1 MPLNP
6 RSTAPS
12 APAPIGRRLLGR
24 WWRRQS
30 PARQDRYATLAPLA
44 SVLLFLAAIISAFW
58 YLRNEEIERE
68 AEAVKRDTEIAQQ
81 QIRLRLIENQE
92 QLVRMARE
100 IVTRELDGA
109 SFLDQAARFT
119 ADRPEIQQ
127 LSWIGAERQV
137 RARQTAYFE
146 RELPPAK
153 ITAPSPA
160 RRRGNAA
167 ASAAEEAASAAAVAA
182 ANAAANAA
190 GRPNEAD
197 WAFIAARDVRQ
208 PIYSRPFK
216 DPAGTL
222 VFELHVPL
230 LDKGSFSGALVVEYS
245 IDVLLRHFVPS
256 EVTGR
261 HAIAVVDERER
272 VIASSVTP
280 MPGPA
285 RVPASIVHDVP
296 LAPAANGL
304 ILRGTGYRTS
314 VGLIGNTLFWMV
326 VALSVLTVWM
336 LLGTWRHMRR
346 RGQIQGALVAETN
359 FRRAMENSM
368 LTGMRA
374 MDLEG
379 RVSYVNPAFC
389 AMTGFTEHE
398 LIGRLPPYPYWPHD
412 RIEENSRLLQQE
424 LQGRSPA
431 GGIEVKVM
439 RKNGTLFDARMYVSP
454 LVDARGH
461 QTGWM
466 TSMTNITEAKRIRDQ
481 LSASHER
488 FTTVLEGLDASV
500 SVLSVQQGELLF
512 ANRSYRLWF
521 GAEARGHALLASGA
535 GPAVP
540 FIAEPDDAVDGLSGL
555 PAQELTGIG
564 TNPRE
569 VYVHQLDKWFD
580 VRSRYLQWTDGR
592 LAQMLIATDITGRRR
607 AEEQA
612 AAQAEKAQV
621 SSRLITMGEMASSV
635 AHELNQP
642 LTAITN
648 YCSGMVSR
656 VKAETIQQADLIAAL
671 EKTARQAERAG
682 QIIHRIRAFVKK
694 SEPQRQDAHA
704 KDIVEDAVELA
715 SIELRR
721 RNVAIHH
728 YVAQRLPVLRCDPI
742 LIEQV
747 LLNLL
752 KNAAEAIDSA
762 KLPAARRH
770 IELRVIP
777 RHTPDEGG
785 VIEFSVTDMGPGLP
799 EEVINRLYEAFFST
813 KAEGMGIGLSLCRS
827 IVESHRGRIKA
838 QNIYNGA
845 SVAGCRFAF
854 TLPVETNARHEE
866 TTLPPPPLFSRV
878 PQALSTQPS
887 SPTSAAPPA
896 ANSTP

>member
-1 MPLNP
+1 M
-6 RSTAPS
+6 TAPPPQP
-12 APAPIGRRLLGR
+12 APATPANGQRRLLGR

-30 PARQDRYATLAPLA
+30 PARQDRFATLGPLA

-58 YLRNEEIERE
+58 YLRNEEIDRE
-68 AEAVKRDTEIAQQ
+68 SEAVKRDTEIAQQ

-100 IVTRELDGA
+100 LVTRELDA
-109 SFLDQAARFT
+109 SEFTPQAAAFMN
-119 ADRPEIQQ
+119 DRPEITQFLWLAADQ
-127 LSWIGAERQV
+127 SV
-137 RARQTAYFE
+137 RARHSAQAD
-146 RELPPAK
+146 RELPPPPGATPLAK
-153 ITAPSPA
+153 LP
-160 RRRGNAA
+160 
-167 ASAAEEAASAAAVAA
+167 
-182 ANAAANAA
+182 
-190 GRPNEAD
+190 GRTETE
-197 WAFIAARDVRQ
+197 WAFIAARDLRQ
-208 PIYSRPFK
+208 PIYSRVFK
-216 DPAGTL
+216 DR
-222 VFELHVPL
+222 H
-230 LDKGSFSGALVVEYS
+230 GALVFQVHVPMLSRGQFNGDLVADYS
-245 IDVLLRHFVPS
+245 IDVLLRHFVPT
-256 EVTGR
+256 EVTRR
-261 HAIAVVDERER
+261 HAIAVIDDNENS
-272 VIASSVTP
+272 IASSVLP
-280 MPGPA
+280 MPGEA
-285 RVPASIVHDVP
+285 RPRAAILHDVP

-304 ILRGTGYRTS
+304 VLRGSGYRTS

-326 VALSVLTVWM
+326 VALSVLTLWM
-336 LLGTWRHMRR
+336 LLGTFRHVRR
-346 RGQIQGALVAETN
+346 RGQIQGALVQETN

-374 MDLEG
+374 MDIEG

-398 LIGRLPPYPYWPHD
+398 LIGRLPPYPYWPAD
-412 RIEENSRLLQQE
+412 RIDENSRLLQQE

-488 FTTVLEGLDASV
+488 FTTVLEGLEAAV

-521 GAEARGHALLASGA
+521 GADARGHALLASGA
-535 GPAVP
+535 VP
-540 FIAEPDDAVDGLSGL
+540 NLPGELPTDLSGHDDEDGLSGI
-555 PAQELTGIG
+555 PTQELAGQG
-564 TNPRE
+564 ANPRE
-569 VYVHQLDKWFD
+569 VYAAQLDKWFD
-580 VRSRYLQWTDGR
+580 VRARYLQWTDGR
-592 LAQMLIATDITGRRR
+592 LAQMLIATDVTARRR
-607 AEEQA
+607 AEELA
-612 AAQAEKAQV
+612 AQQAEKAQV

-642 LTAITN
+642 LTAINN
-648 YCSGMVSR
+648 YCNGMVSR
-656 VKAETIQQADLIAAL
+656 IKAETIDRDSLLTAL
-671 EKTARQAERAG
+671 GKTAKQAERAG

-694 SEPQRQDAHA
+694 SVPQRVAIQARV
-704 KDIVEDAVELA
+704 IVDEAVELA

-728 YVAQRLPVLRCDPI
+728 YVAQRLPDLQCDPI

-762 KLPAARRH
+762 RMPAARRH

-785 VIEFSVTDMGPGLP
+785 VIEFAVTDMGPGLP
-799 EEVINRLYEAFFST
+799 EEVIARLYEAFFST

-838 QNIYNGA
+838 QNLYNGN
-845 SVAGCRFAF
+845 SVTGCRFAF
-854 TLPVETNARHEE
+854 TLPVEITVRHEE
-866 TTLPPPPLFSRV
+866 TTLAHRPDVTVLDASGPV
-878 PQALSTQPS
+878 AN
-887 SPTSAAPPA
+887 PA
-896 ANSTP
+896 VTKTTP

>member
-1 MPLNP
+1 M
-6 RSTAPS
+6 
-12 APAPIGRRLLGR
+12 PAPPPPTSAAATPAKGQRRLLGR

-30 PARQDRYATLAPLA
+30 PTRQDRFATLAPLA

-58 YLRNEEIERE
+58 YLRNEEIDRE
-68 AEAVKRDTEIAQQ
+68 TETVKRDTEIAQQ

-100 IVTRELDGA
+100 LVTRELDA
-109 SFLDQAARFT
+109 SDFTPQAT
-119 ADRPEIQQ
+119 AFMNDRPEITQFLWLAADQ
-127 LSWIGAERQV
+127 TT
-137 RARQTAYFE
+137 RARHSAQADREEQQAPDMTPPVQAPGRTESE
-146 RELPPAK
+146 R
-153 ITAPSPA
+153 
-160 RRRGNAA
+160 
-167 ASAAEEAASAAAVAA
+167 
-182 ANAAANAA
+182 
-190 GRPNEAD
+190 
-197 WAFIAARDVRQ
+197 AFIAASDLRQ
-208 PIYSRPFK
+208 PIYSRVFK
-216 DPAGTL
+216 DRHGAQ
-222 VFELHVPL
+222 VFQVHVPML
-230 LDKGSFSGALVVEYS
+230 SRGQFNGALVTDYS

-256 EVTGR
+256 EVTRR
-261 HAIAVVDERER
+261 HAIAVIDDREQT
-272 VIASSVTP
+272 IASSVLQ
-280 MPGPA
+280 MPGEEQRA
-285 RVPASIVHDVP
+285 AILHDVP

-304 ILRGTGYRTS
+304 VLRGSGYRTS

-326 VALSVLTVWM
+326 VALSVLTLWM
-336 LLGTWRHMRR
+336 LLGTFRHVRR
-346 RGQIQGALVAETN
+346 RGQIQGALVQETN

-374 MDLEG
+374 MDIEG

-398 LIGRLPPYPYWPHD
+398 LIGRLPPYPYWPAD
-412 RIEENSRLLQQE
+412 RIDENSRLLQQD

-488 FTTVLEGLDASV
+488 FTTVLEGLEAAV

-521 GAEARGHALLASGA
+521 GADARGHALLASGA
-535 GPAVP
+535 LPSLPGELLADLSGH
-540 FIAEPDDAVDGLSGL
+540 DDEDGLAGI
-555 PAQELTGIG
+555 PTQELAGQG
-564 TNPRE
+564 ANPRE
-569 VYVHQLDKWFD
+569 VYAAQLDKWFD
-580 VRSRYLQWTDGR
+580 VRARYLQWTDGR
-592 LAQMLIATDITGRRR
+592 LAQMLIATDVTARRR
-607 AEEQA
+607 AEELA
-612 AAQAEKAQV
+612 AQQAEKAQV

-642 LTAITN
+642 LTAIAN
-648 YCSGMVSR
+648 YCNGMVSR
-656 VKAETIQQADLIAAL
+656 VKADTIDRDALLAAL
-671 EKTARQAERAG
+671 GKTARQAERAG

-694 SEPQRQDAHA
+694 SEPQRQAA
-704 KDIVEDAVELA
+704 TARAIVEEAVELA

-728 YVAQRLPVLRCDPI
+728 YVALRLPDLHCDPI

-762 KLPAARRH
+762 KMPASRRH

-785 VIEFSVTDMGPGLP
+785 VIEFAVTDQGPGLP
-799 EEVINRLYEAFFST
+799 DEVIARLYEAFFST

-838 QNIYNGA
+838 QNLYNGA
-845 SVAGCRFAF
+845 VATGCRFAF
-854 TLPVETNARHEE
+854 TLPVETSARHEE
-866 TTLPPPPLFSRV
+866 AASSHPPDDTAP
-878 PQALSTQPS
+878 
-887 SPTSAAPPA
+887 SAAHAAAHSATPSVDQPA
-896 ANSTP
+896 AARSTP

>member
-1 MPLNP
+1 MTSLSPGP
-6 RSTAPS
+6 GSS
-12 APAPIGRRLLGR
+12 APIAGQRRLIGR

-30 PARQDRYATLAPLA
+30 AARQDRFATLGPLA

-58 YLRNEEIERE
+58 SLRNEEVERE
-68 AEAVKRDTEIAQQ
+68 TEAVKRDTEIAQQ

-100 IVTRELDGA
+100 FVTRELDTA
-109 SFLDQAARFT
+109 DFTAQAAAFSN
-119 ADRPEIQQ
+119 DRQEITQFVWLSANRQSRAGYSAQPERDD
-127 LSWIGAERQV
+127 GAR
-137 RARQTAYFE
+137 
-146 RELPPAK
+146 PGDK
-153 ITAPSPA
+153 
-160 RRRGNAA
+160 
-167 ASAAEEAASAAAVAA
+167 AVV
-182 ANAAANAA
+182 NTP
-190 GRPNEAD
+190 GRSETE
-197 WAFIAARDVRQ
+197 WAFIAARDLRQ

-216 DPAGTL
+216 DSHGAMVFQVL
-222 VFELHVPL
+222 VPM
-230 LDKGSFSGALVVEYS
+230 LDRGQFFGALVVNYS
-245 IDVLLRHFVPS
+245 IDVLMRHFVPS
-256 EVTGR
+256 EVTRR
-261 HAIAVVDERER
+261 HTVAVLDEQDRT
-272 VIASSVTP
+272 IASTVLP
-280 MPGPA
+280 MPGDKQRPA
-285 RVPASIVHDVP
+285 AIVHDVP

-304 ILRGTGYRTS
+304 VLRGSGYRTS

-326 VALSVLTVWM
+326 VALSVLTLWM
-336 LLGTWRHMRR
+336 LLGTWRHVRR
-346 RGQIQGALVAETN
+346 RAQIQGALVQETN

-374 MDLEG
+374 MDIEG

-398 LIGRLPPYPYWPHD
+398 LIGLLPPYPYWPAD
-412 RIEENSRLLQQE
+412 RIDENARLLLQE

-454 LVDARGH
+454 LVDSRGH

-488 FTTVLEGLDASV
+488 FTTVLEGLEAAV

-521 GAEARGHALLASGA
+521 GADAKGHALLASGA
-535 GPAVP
+535 APNMPLDVTGH
-540 FIAEPDDAVDGLSGL
+540 DDEDGLSGL
-555 PAQELTGIG
+555 PTQELTGLG
-564 TNPRE
+564 NNPRE
-569 VYVHQLDKWFD
+569 VYAAGLDKWFD
-580 VRSRYLQWTDGR
+580 VRARYLQWTDGR
-592 LAQMLIATDITGRRR
+592 LAQMLIATDVTARRR
-607 AEEQA
+607 AEELAGQ
-612 AAQAEKAQV
+612 QAEKAQV

-648 YCSGMVSR
+648 YCNGMVSR
-656 VKAETIQQADLIAAL
+656 VKADTIDRDALLAAL
-671 EKTARQAERAG
+671 GKTARQAERAG

-694 SEPQRQDAHA
+694 SEPQRQPSQASA
-704 KDIVEDAVELA
+704 IVNEAVELA
-715 SIELRR
+715 GIELRR

-728 YVAQRLPVLRCDPI
+728 YVAQRLPVLSCDPI

-762 KLPAARRH
+762 KLPASRRH

-777 RHTPDEGG
+777 RHTADEGG

-799 EEVINRLYEAFFST
+799 DEVIARLYEAFFST

-838 QNIYNGA
+838 QNLYNGD
-845 SVAGCRFAF
+845 VVTGCRFAF
-854 TLPVETNARHEE
+854 TLPVETTARQEE
-866 TTLPPPPLFSRV
+866 TTLLHPARRAPFRPDEPAFDLAKPIADR
-878 PQALSTQPS
+878 
-887 SPTSAAPPA
+887 PPA
-896 ANSTP
+896 ATFSP

>member
-1 MPLNP
+1 MSASDP
-6 RSTAPS
+6 RAPAAVAPS
-12 APAPIGRRLLGR
+12 IGRRMLGR

-30 PARQDRYATLAPLA
+30 PARQDRFATLAPLV

-68 AEAVKRDTEIAQQ
+68 AETVKRDTEIAQQ

-100 IVTRELDGA
+100 IVTRELEA
-109 SFLDQAARFT
+109 PNFLAQATRFT
-119 ADRPEIQQ
+119 SDRPEIVY
-127 LSWIGAERQV
+127 LSWVGADRRV
-137 RARQTAYFE
+137 RARQSSFGE
-146 RELPPAK
+146 RDEW
-153 ITAPSPA
+153 TAPPKPA
-160 RRRGNAA
+160 ASG
-167 ASAAEEAASAAAVAA
+167 ASAANGPDEA
-182 ANAAANAA
+182 
-190 GRPNEAD
+190 E

-208 PIYSRPFK
+208 PMYSRPFK
-216 DPAGTL
+216 DPSGAM
-222 VFELHVPL
+222 VFQLHVPL
-230 LDKGSFSGALVVEYS
+230 LDRGSFSGALVVEYS
-245 IDVLLRHFVPS
+245 IDVLLRHFVPA
-256 EVTGR
+256 EVTRR
-261 HAIAVVDERER
+261 HAIAIVDERER
-272 VIASSVTP
+272 VIASTITA
-280 MPGPA
+280 MPGVTRP
-285 RVPASIVHDVP
+285 PASIVHDVP
-296 LAPAANGL
+296 FAPAANGL
-304 ILRGTGYRTS
+304 VLRGIGYRTS

-346 RGQIQGALVAETN
+346 RSQIQGALVKETN

-389 AMTGFTEHE
+389 AMTGFSEAE
-398 LIGRLPPYPYWPHD
+398 LINRLPPYPYWPHD
-412 RIEENSRLLQQE
+412 RIDENSRLLQQE

-488 FTTVLEGLDASV
+488 FTTVLEGLDAAV
-500 SVLSVQQGELLF
+500 SVLSVQQSELLF

-521 GAEARGHALLASGA
+521 GADARGHALLASGA

-569 VYVHQLDKWFD
+569 VYAHALDKWFD

-592 LAQMLIATDITGRRR
+592 LAQMLIATDITARRR

-612 AAQAEKAQV
+612 AQQAEKAQV

-656 VKAETIQQADLIAAL
+656 VKADSIKQEDLIAAL

-694 SEPQRQDAHA
+694 SEPQRQPSRAI
-704 KDIVEDAVELA
+704 DIVEDAVELA

-728 YVAQRLPVLRCDPI
+728 YVAQRLPMVKCDPI

-770 IELRVIP
+770 IELRVVP

-838 QNIYNGA
+838 QNIYNGS

-854 TLPVETNARHEE
+854 TLPVETTARHEE
-866 TTLPPPPLFSRV
+866 TTLPPPHRD
-878 PQALSTQPS
+878 A
-887 SPTSAAPPA
+887 AAPLADAPA
-896 ANSTP
+896 AKTSS